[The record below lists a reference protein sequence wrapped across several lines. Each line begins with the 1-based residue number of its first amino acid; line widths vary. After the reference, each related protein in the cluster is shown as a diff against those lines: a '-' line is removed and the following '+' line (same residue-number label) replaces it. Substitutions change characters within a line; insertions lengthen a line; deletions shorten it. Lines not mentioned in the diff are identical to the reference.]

1 MELANRSCQDSGE
14 EIYQNVT
21 NDSGHDDNPMTT
33 KILKLK
39 VITCVLV
46 CLLAVAMA
54 AVVALTV
61 INVITQS
68 TCKYNLFLMHFQ
80 MSQTI

>member
-21 NDSGHDDNPMTT
+21 NDPADDDKPHTS

-39 VITCVLV
+39 VIICVLG
-46 CLLAVAMA
+46 CLLAASVTAN
-54 AVVALTV
+54 VALTV
-61 INVITQS
+61 INVRTQPK
-68 TCKYNLFLMHFQ
+68 CKYNLCLCTTQ
-80 MSQTI
+80 M